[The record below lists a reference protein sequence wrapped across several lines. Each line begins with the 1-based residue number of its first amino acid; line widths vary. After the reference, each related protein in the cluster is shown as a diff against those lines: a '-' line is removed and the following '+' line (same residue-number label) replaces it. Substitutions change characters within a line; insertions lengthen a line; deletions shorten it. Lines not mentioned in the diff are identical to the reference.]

1 MVFAEELA
9 GDSGV
14 AFQPSACGIRLV
26 FSHSEVIDRFV
37 CLLTG
42 ALASPA
48 LSRMMAVPERIIYR
62 QGEFLRPEV
71 GVNRVGVCR
80 GGRHPAEV
88 RIDVLLSLE
97 VFPVGCSMRT
107 DDGHVVLG
115 VQPLVAVF
123 AGERLDILAELMERL
138 ELSLVIGHMPCDGV
152 LHTVSP
158 ERCEYF
164 VIVPY
169 LLKESVGDGLFV
181 ISFGDASC
189 GGTVEDSQG
198 LPEDVPLD
206 VVLDIESVE
215 DCFQSLCQ
223 RFRTECYVMFCGVGE
238 TAASLARVGIEGVN
252 LCDEGLIYSAPPSGA
267 KPKKFFSRLVIC
279 PVSSSSRFG
288 GLLRRSAVSCSNCA
302 LISSWRAFSAAF

>member
-1 MVFAEELA
+1 
-9 GDSGV
+9 
-14 AFQPSACGIRLV
+14 
-26 FSHSEVIDRFV
+26 
-37 CLLTG
+37 
-42 ALASPA
+42 
-48 LSRMMAVPERIIYR
+48 
-62 QGEFLRPEV
+62 
-71 GVNRVGVCR
+71 
-80 GGRHPAEV
+80 
-88 RIDVLLSLE
+88 
-97 VFPVGCSMRT
+97 
-107 DDGHVVLG
+107 
-115 VQPLVAVF
+115 
-123 AGERLDILAELMERL
+123 MERF
-138 ELSLVIGHMPCDGV
+138 ELSLVIGHLPGNGV

-215 DCFQSLCQ
+215 DFFQSSRQC
-223 RFRTECYVMFCGVGE
+223 FRTECDVMFCGVGE

-288 GLLRRSAVSCSNCA
+288 GLLRRSAVSCS
-302 LISSWRAFSAAF
+302 S